1 MTFKLGPKSDVVA
14 VAPTLMS
21 LHDYGSCGLEDLS
34 SDPADQVR
42 DATIAKMS
50 HIIEPNI
57 GRFFAAKKNP

>member
-14 VAPTLMS
+14 VPSALMS

-42 DATIAKMS
+42 DATISKMS

-57 GRFFAAKKNP
+57 GRFFPGKKKP